1 MEDPMDERLA
11 EQIAYYRVRAPE
23 YDAWANREGDF
34 DRGDRNEAW
43 HEEKRRLAVRLR
55 EFWPTG
61 NVLEI
66 AGGTGQWTEQLLR
79 YTPLVT
85 VLDAAP
91 EALEENRKRTARRTE
106 MIRYVQGDVFTWEPP
121 ERFDVVFFSY
131 WLSHV
136 PPELF
141 AGFWERVGCC
151 LKPGGR
157 VFLID
162 NLPSDEA
169 EELDPETPTGDDM
182 SVLRLA
188 PDGNSYRVWKVLRS
202 PEELHKVLFDLGW
215 DLEAFATGDYFL
227 WAQGTRSRL
236 GTGSRVGAGGGSRGA
251 EHEHHARGECDQ
263 RDRPTS
269 AQAPSST
276 CEPHP

>member
-1 MEDPMDERLA
+1 MMDPMEERLA

-23 YDAWANREGDF
+23 YDAWANRESDF

-43 HEEKRRLAVRLR
+43 HAEKRRLAAGLR
-55 EFWPTG
+55 EFWPSG

-79 YTPLVT
+79 YTSLLT

-91 EALEENRKRTARRTE
+91 EAIEENRRRTARRTK
-106 MIRYVQGDVFTWEPP
+106 MIEYLLGDIFTWEPP
-121 ERFDVVFFSY
+121 ERYDVVFFSY

-136 PPELF
+136 PPERF
-141 AGFWERVGCC
+141 VEFWVQVDRC

-169 EELDPETPTGDDM
+169 DELDPEIPAGDDV
-182 SVLRLA
+182 SVLRPA
-188 PDGNSYRVWKVLRS
+188 PDGKLYQVWKVLWR
-202 PEELHKVLFDLGW
+202 PEELRKVLLDLDW
-215 DLEAFATGDYFL
+215 DLEAFSTGDYFL
-227 WAQGTRSRL
+227 WAQGSRL
-236 GTGSRVGAGGGSRGA
+236 
-251 EHEHHARGECDQ
+251 
-263 RDRPTS
+263 
-269 AQAPSST
+269 
-276 CEPHP
+276 